1 MWDLQE
7 EGYVTSGRRVR
18 RLARAAGLQCV
29 HPGPSARTT
38 VQDSRAIGGLVDLVD
53 RQFTAP
59 EPDQLWVGD
68 ITYIW
73 TYSGFAYLATLIDMC
88 SIKVV
93 GWAVDDHMRTDLVLE
108 AVDNALAARGPG
120 IGIGELVVHHD
131 RGSQYTSG
139 RYRDRLFAEG
149 IIVAIQPEWRHAG
162 SVAGFGAWVPVR
174 HASAC
179 GWPDLPGSG
188 AWCVRVVVYGG
199 AVAGGSQGWPV
210 NSRVRASS
218 ASMPHLPAVDR

>member
-1 MWDLQE
+1 MSIEDIFK
-7 EGYVTSGRRVR
+7 VDDRRATGIW
-18 RLARAAGLQCV
+18 L
-29 HPGPSARTT
+29 
-38 VQDSRAIGGLVDLVD
+38 QDSERPPEGTRDTFAVTNDLDRDIGPLRHLYEMVTLSLHNLG
-53 RQFTAP
+53 TAHNP
-59 EPDQLWVGD
+59 EHCC
-68 ITYIW
+68 
-73 TYSGFAYLATLIDMC
+73 LIDDGPQP
-88 SIKVV
+88 VV
-93 GWAVDDHMRTDLVLE
+93 
-108 AVDNALAARGPG
+108 
-120 IGIGELVVHHD
+120 
-131 RGSQYTSG
+131 
-139 RYRDRLFAEG
+139 
-149 IIVAIQPEWRHAG
+149 IQPEWRHAG